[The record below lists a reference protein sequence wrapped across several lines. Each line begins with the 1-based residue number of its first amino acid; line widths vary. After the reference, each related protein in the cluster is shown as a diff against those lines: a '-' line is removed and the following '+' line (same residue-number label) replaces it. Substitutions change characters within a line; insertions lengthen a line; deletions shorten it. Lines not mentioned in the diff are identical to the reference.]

1 MASSLFLSIV
11 VPVYNASK
19 EILYC
24 LNSIW
29 IQGLLNDEYEV
40 ICVDDC
46 STDHSVDV
54 IKSEMMKHQNLKYIR
69 NKRNLR
75 AGGARNQG
83 VKKASGKYIVFI
95 DSDDYFHTEE
105 LQQAVNHIKCNQD
118 LDIRDVRI
126 FLKQQS

>member
-1 MASSLFLSIV
+1 M
-11 VPVYNASK
+11 
-19 EILYC
+19 
-24 LNSIW
+24 
-29 IQGLLNDEYEV
+29 
-40 ICVDDC
+40 DDC

-54 IKSEMMKHQNLKYIR
+54 IKSEMEKYQNLKYIR
-69 NKRNLR
+69 NNRNLR
-75 AGGARNQG
+75 AGGARNKG
-83 VKKASGKYIVFI
+83 VKEATGKNIVFI